1 MLGACVGLAL
11 AIIGLQLP
19 GWLDKTL
26 STLGAAAVP
35 TALVASG
42 MAISLAEVRQ
52 HAGEVLWISPAL
64 AIVLAMGLGMSPMLS
79 IALVLS
85 FGLGTAQMLVPLA
98 ENAGQYRTEAAAI
111 VGATTVAM
119 VVVLPVLIWICA
131 RLWPGTM
138 LGKLQLAQ
146 GQVPP
151 RVRSG
156 AGPPPNARR
165 ANGPRPVR

>member
-1 MLGACVGLAL
+1 MIGACVGFAL

-42 MAISLAEVRQ
+42 MAISLAEVRR
-52 HAGEVLWISPAL
+52 HGGEVLWISLVRVVISPAL

-98 ENAGQYRTEAAAI
+98 EKAGQYRTEAAAI

-131 RLWPGTM
+131 QLWPGTM
-138 LGKLQLAQ
+138 LGKL
-146 GQVPP
+146 
-151 RVRSG
+151 
-156 AGPPPNARR
+156 
-165 ANGPRPVR
+165 